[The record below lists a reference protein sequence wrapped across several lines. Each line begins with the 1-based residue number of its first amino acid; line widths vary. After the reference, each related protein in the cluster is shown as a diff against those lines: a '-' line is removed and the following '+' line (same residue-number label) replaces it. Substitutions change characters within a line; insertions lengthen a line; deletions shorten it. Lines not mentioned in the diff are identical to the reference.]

1 MEHLS
6 SIEALGSQLEKFIS
20 TKTVFGEPVVA
31 GRVTLIPIQSVSFG
45 FGSGSGKGGNE
56 KDTGAGAG
64 SGGGAALRPLAIV
77 AVRDDGDVQVFTF
90 EGRGIADKI
99 IERLPEVIS
108 KVSLAMPKSPKPRT
122 RIRTR
127 AEKHLKGKL
136 KTNLGHLRKP
146 PRSVNPGTE
155 TKELIAWSGAPAG

>member
-108 KVSLAMPKSPKPRT
+108 KVSLAMPKKPK
-122 RIRTR
+122 
-127 AEKHLKGKL
+127 AKDADKDKGGEAPEGEAKDE
-136 KTNLGHLRKP
+136 
-146 PRSVNPGTE
+146 PGASEE
-155 TKELIAWSGAPAG
+155 TA